1 MSGHTYTRARLAHAI
16 AIFIATG
23 GVASV
28 GGELLSIINP
38 SFETLSRPLAVGEQT
53 NGSGGAGVPLATRF
67 PFAGGEVSWANPVE
81 VPGWRTRV
89 RPFGDPVTIRAG
101 VLNPPLLAGQPFIT
115 GQGGQHVFAI
125 QNLQL
130 GQTLNV
136 LLQPNTRYTLTF
148 LGGVGR
154 FDSEYFL
161 SPSLIAVDSLSTLPL
176 ENEPGVQRLAIAR
189 GLNVPVESHGTMLPY
204 GLEYTSPAVLPAHL
218 VGRFVGI
225 HLYGSD
231 GLPRVLYD
239 DFRLDAT
246 PVPEPAGAA
255 ALGAAALV
263 MGRNRRQSGKRTN
276 WAATRQ

>member
-1 MSGHTYTRARLAHAI
+1 MSKVCFRHAALAAILVLPNIGFESSSLHA
-16 AIFIATG
+16 
-23 GVASV
+23 
-28 GGELLSIINP
+28 ELLPVVNP

-101 VLNPPLLAGQPFIT
+101 VLNPPLLAGQPFIA
-115 GQGGQHVFAI
+115 GQDGQNVFAI
-125 QNLQL
+125 QNLQV

-136 LLQPNTRYTLTF
+136 LLQPNMRYTLTF

-161 SPSLIAVDSLSTLPL
+161 SPSLIAVDSLGLLPL

-204 GLEYTSPAVLPAHL
+204 ELEYTSPAVLPEHL

-225 HLYGSD
+225 HMYGSD

-239 DFRLDAT
+239 NFRLDAT

-255 ALGAAALV
+255 ALAAAALL
-263 MGRNRRQSGKRTN
+263 MGLNRRQSRKCASSSGTH
-276 WAATRQ
+276 